1 MSATLPI
8 TLEWLNDKG
17 NKFAAYNI
25 SADALALI
33 NCSETIKSD
42 IRDYAASDYVT
53 DGRVNSTAGLGQ
65 YNPYVAGSGSTSEVV
80 GYLDIAADRFSTPE
94 STVQILA
101 HELGHFRVEEPGA
114 AIANARANAWTA
126 RDQGAYESACNL
138 TEGYAR
144 LNEVRVGNELVAAT
158 RAQAAAEGRDLTVHE
173 RVFVDRWSGSGA
185 FANSPEGS
193 AHNIVQRIEQE
204 AAADGKFH
212 SLQEIANA
220 AAMALGDDYKGYQ
233 TSSTG
238 ETYFDF
244 CRRGAQAVISGGAT
258 PAPPSAYGQERFE
271 TTYNADGSVA
281 NSSVA
286 VTLGD
291 GDEHVT
297 VFDASGR
304 TLWTTEIDGAFDD
317 ADYAWRTTAYDAQG
331 RVDFTQTHRDDGS
344 RNDWDN
350 DQDGTQ
356 GWKSSDVHFDA
367 QGRRDWQRVIEDD
380 DSVVWIDADQADER
394 GNSVWSSHTDAQ
406 GRQDWQRVIQD
417 DGSVDWIDFDQA
429 DERGSSIW
437 SNHTDAQGR
446 QDWQRVIQDD
456 GSVDWIDFD
465 QADERGNSIWSSH
478 TDAQGRE
485 DWQRAVKDD
494 GSVDW
499 TDFDQAGEFDHR
511 VWSNH
516 SDTQG
521 REDWRDVVLDDGG
534 RDFTDFDQTNVRGD
548 RVVTTR
554 YDIRGLEDWRD
565 ATLDDGSRDWSDF
578 DQTNVRADSVVAS
591 HFDAQG
597 REDWRNAVM
606 DDGRRDWTD
615 FDQDG
620 SQGWNRAESHYDA
633 QGREDYSDFF
643 MDDGRRNSFDHDQDG
658 SHAWSRFDAG
668 FDASGHLDASTRY
681 FDDGSRLSIDYDHFG
696 AGVNEMLG
704 YNAQGQLNL
713 IAREYHGIV
722 LTSGGRWNPAY
733 GDGLHVVTV
742 INANTGALSTPIQ
755 SPAPI
760 SVPDPDPWPNAHA
773 EVGPMTPA

>member
-1 MSATLPI
+1 M
-8 TLEWLNDKG
+8 
-17 NKFAAYNI
+17 
-25 SADALALI
+25 
-33 NCSETIKSD
+33 
-42 IRDYAASDYVT
+42 
-53 DGRVNSTAGLGQ
+53 
-65 YNPYVAGSGSTSEVV
+65 
-80 GYLDIAADRFSTPE
+80 DIAADRFSTPE

-394 GNSVWSSHTDAQ
+394 G
-406 GRQDWQRVIQD
+406 
-417 DGSVDWIDFDQA
+417 
-429 DERGSSIW
+429 SSIW
-437 SNHTDAQGR
+437 SSHTDAQGR